1 MVCRPLDSRN
11 IMPFCLTGTSSKIRN
26 DILQVTVNEKVK
38 KKMITKIE
46 AEIEGNFKIEMDM
59 KFKHVPFDID
69 VRFDITEE
77 KYFISI
83 SKKMYEYESF
93 LPEIIVEAGKLQG
106 IYFPSLDFIK
116 EQIEILQHI
125 ESFGAIDKEI
135 EKINWQN
142 CSIEWIP
149 ETNEEEKILPIR
161 KYNRVIKYESEPKI
175 LSKDWLRH
183 SIIHKRQLAHLA
195 LPFSFFREGANL
207 YRNSQYQTAFMN
219 FYLMLEGFFGNG
231 KDYKNEKIK
240 LEFSKSKILEIAINK
255 TINNLIETKGQH
267 YEWIEKTCKK
277 YNKKRDVNGVIHF
290 LVEQRGN
297 LSHFSLINAN
307 KQKNPFKEKDYHS
320 LAFVAM
326 MICIYS
332 SINLRLDPFRH
343 EKLSR

>member
-1 MVCRPLDSRN
+1 
-11 IMPFCLTGTSSKIRN
+11 
-26 DILQVTVNEKVK
+26 
-38 KKMITKIE
+38 MIAKIE

-69 VRFDITEE
+69 VRYDMTEE

-83 SKKMYEYESF
+83 SKKMYDFESF
-93 LPEIIVEAGKLQG
+93 LPKINVENGKLQG
-106 IYFPSLDFIK
+106 INFPSQDFIK
-116 EQIEILQHI
+116 EQIELLQHV
-125 ESFGAIDKEI
+125 ESFGAIDKGI
-135 EKINWQN
+135 EKIHWQN

-161 KYNRVIKYESEPKI
+161 KYNRMIKYESEPKI
-175 LSKDWLRH
+175 LSKDWLRNC
-183 SIIHKRQLAHLA
+183 IINKRQLAHLV

-207 YRNSQYQTAFMN
+207 YKNFQYQTSFIN

-255 TINNLIETKGQH
+255 TITNLNETKGQH
-267 YEWIEKTCKK
+267 YEWLEKTCKK
-277 YNKKRDVNGVIHF
+277 YNKNMDVNGVIHF

-297 LSHFSLINAN
+297 LSHFSLTNAN
-307 KQKNPFKEKDYHS
+307 KQKNPFMEKDYHS

-332 SINLRLDPFRH
+332 SVNLRLEPFRQ